1 MPWPVTHIL
10 TAEIYYDPF
19 FSHLDHKSFIIGTC
33 FSDIRYPAR
42 LSRSITH
49 PKNLSLSD
57 IQAKPAF
64 HAGLSF
70 HSFVDEIWN
79 QFVLQENHHIFDD
92 IPHNKPMIHT
102 MKVLQDKY
110 LYNKSGNWSQINN
123 YFEGILP
130 EEKDFGVS
138 REMVERWHSLLAFYL
153 SKPPNIDD
161 LEMLSIS
168 LDPAVIDKIEDYY
181 LAFLD
186 HQPLKWILLDFYDR
200 AAHLF
205 QDNKTTWKL

>member
-10 TAEIYYDPF
+10 TAEIYYDSF

-42 LSRSITH
+42 LKRSTTH
-49 PKNLSLSD
+49 PKNLSLTE
-57 IQAKPAF
+57 IQTKSAF
-64 HAGLSF
+64 QAGLAF
-70 HSFVDEIWN
+70 HSFVDEMWN
-79 QFVLQENHHIFDD
+79 QFVLQVNHHIFDE

-110 LYNKSGNWSQINN
+110 LYKKSGEWSQIAN
-123 YFEGILP
+123 YFEGILS

-138 REMVERWHSLLAFYL
+138 REMVERWHTILAFYL
-153 SKPPNIDD
+153 SKPPNIND

-168 LDPAVIDKIEDYY
+168 LDHDIINKIEEYY
-181 LAFLD
+181 RAFQE
-186 HQPLKWILLDFYDR
+186 HQRLNQLLLDFYDR
-200 AAHLF
+200 AVCLS
-205 QDNKTTWKL
+205 QEIKPD